1 MTRMTFV
8 PSRTSILLAL
18 PVLGLLSFACSKAST
33 EQAPFPTTPVR
44 RGSLVLSASADGVI
58 EPIRK
63 VEVKSK
69 ASGEV
74 ISMTVDTGD
83 HVEQGQVL
91 LQLLPLDAQN
101 SLDQASAD
109 LEAAQA
115 RLGNARVQAD
125 RSRRLAAEGLLA
137 AADLEVAELAVTT
150 AKTDLVRVTKNL
162 DNATE
167 RLAETTVRSPIS
179 GTVIAK
185 SVEVGQVVSSAVSQV
200 SGGTLLLTLADLAA
214 VQIRSLV
221 DEVDIGKVRSG
232 QEVTI
237 RVEAFPERSFRG
249 EVLKVEPQAVV
260 QQNVTMFPVLTRIEN
275 RDDLLKPGMN
285 AEIEILIDRRDG
297 VLVVQNEALKRPE
310 EARSVSALLG
320 LGGSAPEGEAGERA
334 AAAPEGTNGRE
345 TPRGAG
351 GGATQAGRT
360 ARDDGSRVVF
370 VQSPD
375 GSIVA
380 QPITIGLRNYEISE
394 IVSGA
399 TEGEQIV
406 LLPSATQLRSSAEF
420 RQRMERMRGIPG
432 MSSGASSRR
441 SGGGSR

>member
-1 MTRMTFV
+1 MPFL
-8 PSRTSILLAL
+8 PSHTSILLAL
-18 PVLGLLSFACSKAST
+18 PVLGLLSFACNKAST

-91 LQLLPLDAQN
+91 LQLLPQDAQN

-200 SGGTLLLTLADLAA
+200 SGGTLLLTLADLGA

-232 QEVTI
+232 QEVAI

-275 RDDLLKPGMN
+275 LDDLLKPGMN

-320 LGGSAPEGEAGERA
+320 LGGSAPEGEGSARA
-334 AAAPEGTNGRE
+334 AGASEGTNGRE
-345 TPRGAG
+345 TPRGGRDA
-351 GGATQAGRT
+351 AQAGRT

-370 VQSPD
+370 VQGPD
-375 GSIVA
+375 GSIA
-380 QPITIGLRNYEISE
+380 AKPITIGLRNYEISE

-432 MSSGASSRR
+432 MSSGSSSRR